1 MKHFA
6 KIAMAVV
13 ALALVGGSA
22 LAATDSET
30 VALFKKAGQ
39 SSKYFSKSY
48 GYAVFPTV
56 GKGGIGVGGAYGKGS
71 VYQAGKYM
79 GDVTLTQLS
88 VGFQLG
94 GEGFSEIIFLEDK
107 RSYDEFTSGNFE
119 FDATASVTAITANAS
134 ATAGT
139 TGAVAAA
146 GTSKKDTQNDSAGYH
161 KGMVVFTITKGGLMY
176 EAVLAGQKFKYTP
189 GGKK

>member
-1 MKHFA
+1 MRHLA
-6 KIAMAVV
+6 KIAMAVM

-22 LAATDSET
+22 LAATDAET
-30 VALFKKAGQ
+30 IALFKKARE
-39 SSKYFSKSY
+39 SSHYFGKAY

-56 GKGGIGVGGAYGKGS
+56 GKGGIGVGAAHGSGS
-71 VYQAGKYM
+71 VYQGGKYM
-79 GDVTLTQLS
+79 GDVSLNQVS

-94 GEGFSEIIFLEDK
+94 GEAFSEIIFFEDK
-107 RSYDEFTSGNFE
+107 RAYDEFTSGNFE

-139 TGAVAAA
+139 QGAAAQA

-176 EAVLAGQKFKYTP
+176 EAVIAGQKFNF
-189 GGKK
+189 KKKG